1 MNGIRPN
8 GLVTS
13 LAGTMAGTGHI
24 VRLALLAAVL
34 GVASQAHGEEPSAE
48 PACPKGEGWLECRAA
63 AGDKLAIYRLGR
75 TAYENARESGDFTEA
90 LRLARQ
96 LNAAGDKNGERLLT
110 MVHLQLGWGTHKD
123 FVQAYAWL
131 LEDLQ
136 KDDEHLP
143 KMLRQLGDKM
153 TAEQIGQAKALAGR

>member
-1 MNGIRPN
+1 M
-8 GLVTS
+8 S
-13 LAGTMAGTGHI
+13 LAESIAKGR
-24 VRLALLAAVL
+24 RLARLFLLAAVA
-34 GVASQAHGEEPSAE
+34 VASQAHAEEPAT
-48 PACPKGEGWLECRAA
+48 PPDCPKGEGWLECRAA

-131 LEDLQ
+131 VEDLAT
-136 KDDEHLP
+136 DEEHIP
-143 KMLRQLGDKM
+143 KMLKQLAAKM
-153 TAEQIGQAKALAGR
+153 TPDQLDQTKAAAPR

>member
-1 MNGIRPN
+1 MGRRAF
-8 GLVTS
+8 V
-13 LAGTMAGTGHI
+13 AI
-24 VRLALLAAVL
+24 VLTLM
-34 GVASQAHGEEPSAE
+34 SQAHGEEPSTE
-48 PACPKGEGWLECRAA
+48 PDCPKGEGWVECRAA

-75 TAYENARESGDFTEA
+75 TQYENARASGDFTEA

-110 MVHLQLGWGTHKD
+110 MVHLQLGWGAHKD

-143 KMLRQLGDKM
+143 KMLRQLGGKM
-153 TAEQIGQAKALAGR
+153 TPEQIGQAKVLAGR